1 MNFKFF
7 IFSSFLL
14 SLIFTQSPLIT
25 IYIESLCPDC
35 TGFISTSFKEFYN
48 LNITNLAS
56 IEIIP
61 FGNANETYNETTQL
75 YEFSCQH
82 GENECY
88 GNIIETCAINM
99 IGKYLSGSLLICI
112 EENILQMD
120 KNFSKVLDYCLDDKE
135 MMNQLLTC
143 AQSKTGNTW
152 EHYMAQKTES
162 HQYVPWI
169 LVDGIHDVEIENRIL
184 NNMTDYLCN
193 LPGKSCEKRLR
204 YYDGNLPY

>member
-1 MNFKFF
+1 MNFKIF

-88 GNIIETCAINM
+88 GNIIETCAINI

-120 KNFSKVLDYCLDDKE
+120 KNFTRVLDYCLEDKDL
-135 MMNQLLTC
+135 MNQLLTC

-152 EHYMAQKTES
+152 EHYMAQKTEY

>member
-1 MNFKFF
+1 MNFKIF

-120 KNFSKVLDYCLDDKE
+120 KNFTRVLDYCLEDKDL
-135 MMNQLLTC
+135 MNQLLTC

-169 LVDGIHDVEIENRIL
+169 LVDGIHDVDIENRIL
-184 NNMTDYLCN
+184 SNMTDYLCN
-193 LPGKSCEKRLR
+193 LPGKSCDKRIR
-204 YYDGNLPY
+204 FIDENLP